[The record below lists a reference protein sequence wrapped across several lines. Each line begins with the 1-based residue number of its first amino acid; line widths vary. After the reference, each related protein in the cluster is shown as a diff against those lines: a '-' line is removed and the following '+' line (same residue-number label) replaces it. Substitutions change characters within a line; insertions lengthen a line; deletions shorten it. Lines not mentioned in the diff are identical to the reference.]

1 MHLKG
6 RLREKREKGRKERR
20 RLAEREREEEVRGG
34 ARDKMLGERRKEE
47 GEETESECVY
57 LLPLRRNS

>member
-6 RLREKREKGRKERR
+6 RLKEEREKGRKERR

>member
-6 RLREKREKGRKERR
+6 RLKEEREKGRKERR

-57 LLPLRRNS
+57 LLHLRRNS